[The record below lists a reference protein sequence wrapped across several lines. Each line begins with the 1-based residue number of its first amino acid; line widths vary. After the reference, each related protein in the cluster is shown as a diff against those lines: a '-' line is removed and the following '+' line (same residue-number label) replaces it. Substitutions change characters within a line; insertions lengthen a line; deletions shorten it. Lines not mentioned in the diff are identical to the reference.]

1 RLHGNPAQIEKKQAW
16 HSDVLE
22 PKYQPAGAL
31 DEAPQAELKPLSGGK
46 PMADIAL

>member
-1 RLHGNPAQIEKKQAW
+1 MSRPRRR
-16 HSDVLE
+16 
-22 PKYQPAGAL
+22 

>member
-1 RLHGNPAQIEKKQAW
+1 MTSE
-16 HSDVLE
+16 VLE
-22 PKYQPAGAL
+22 LKYEPAAMA